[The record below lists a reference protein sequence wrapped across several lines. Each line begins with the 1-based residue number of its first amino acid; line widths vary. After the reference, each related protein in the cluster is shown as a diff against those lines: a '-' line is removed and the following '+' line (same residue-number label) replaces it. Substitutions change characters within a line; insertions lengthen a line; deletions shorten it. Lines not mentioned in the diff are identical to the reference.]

1 MILLLAIFVGFV
13 TGILWAQLNRRSYY
27 LPDVRFMWI
36 VTIALL
42 PQILAF
48 QIPAT
53 GKFFSN
59 EAASLILVASQF
71 CLLIFVWMNRHI
83 TMFWLLGVGLV
94 LNFLVIVANG
104 GLMPI
109 SPQTLTWLLPER
121 PIDTWPVG
129 ERLAQTKDIIL
140 TPELTRFV
148 WLSDRF
154 TTPKWYPAPTA
165 FSLGDVI
172 LAIGVAGLLW
182 QAGGKPQDQSTR

>member
-1 MILLLAIFVGFV
+1 MILLLAIFVGFIG
-13 TGILWAQLNRRSYY
+13 GILWARLNRRSYY
-27 LPDVRFMWI
+27 LPGVRFMWI

-109 SPQTLTWLLPER
+109 SPQTLTWLIPER
-121 PIDTWPVG
+121 PIHTWLVG

-140 TPELTRFV
+140 PPELTRFV

-172 LAIGVAGLLW
+172 LAIGVTGLLW
-182 QAGGKPQDQSTR
+182 QAGGKPQDPSTR